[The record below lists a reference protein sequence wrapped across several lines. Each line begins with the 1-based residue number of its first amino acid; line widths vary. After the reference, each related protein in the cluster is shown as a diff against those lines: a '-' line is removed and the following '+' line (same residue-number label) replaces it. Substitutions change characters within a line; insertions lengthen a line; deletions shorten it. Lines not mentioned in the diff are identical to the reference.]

1 MKKFGNFK
9 AGERGSIAVMSAM
22 LIAAVAAAAGGA
34 LDMTRHMEVTQRSQA
49 TLDRAVIAAA
59 RGIGREGA
67 DTNDLEASVT
77 ALLDANLTEKSI
89 PFEHTLGDVRLEDG
103 TLTAELDVE
112 TDMLFAGV
120 IGLKHAKAQLRSGVR
135 VEQNR
140 ATGRDHDIILA
151 VDNTYSMD
159 YNELTRL
166 RAAAIGLVDDL
177 DAASARDGT
186 DIRLGVVP
194 FARYVNVSSFGEAA
208 EPAIDFDNARKNDG
222 VAWQGCVHPY
232 YDARDSAIALS
243 DLLEAGYDFDTLP
256 DKAKCKVSPITPM
269 TDNSAVLNEAF
280 GQIVKQSG
288 GSTYIPSG
296 LSWARRMMEPD
307 NPFVPHPAN
316 SEALRTIVLFSDG
329 ANALYWVRDDVE
341 SDRQTAQMCEAIKAD
356 GARIIVVAFA
366 LDQSDELDVA
376 AMEVLRGCAS
386 GPEYLITAEDR
397 EALREAFAETG
408 RQILDGVISSTPRLI
423 M

>member
-1 MKKFGNFK
+1 MKKFVNFT

-49 TLDRAVIAAA
+49 ALDRAVIAAA
-59 RGIGREGA
+59 RGIGRDGA
-67 DTNDLEASVT
+67 DPSDLEASVT

-89 PFEHTLGDVRLEDG
+89 PFEHALGNVGLEEG

-112 TDMLFAGV
+112 TDMLFAGF
-120 IGLKHAKAQLRSGVR
+120 IGLKQAKARLRSGVR

-166 RAAAIGLVDDL
+166 RNAAIGLVDDL

-186 DIRLGVVP
+186 DIRLGIVP
-194 FARYVNVSSFGEAA
+194 YARYVNVSGFADAA
-208 EPAIDFDNARKNDG
+208 GPAIDFNNARKNDG
-222 VAWQGCVHPY
+222 VSWQGCVHPY
-232 YDARDSAIALS
+232 YDARDSTIALS

-269 TDNSAVLNEAF
+269 TDDSAVLKAAF

-307 NPFVPHPAN
+307 NPFVPHSAN
-316 SEALRTIVLFSDG
+316 SDALRTIVLFSDG

-341 SDRQTAQMCEAIKAD
+341 TDRQTAQMCEAIKAD

-366 LDQSDELDVA
+366 LDHGDERDVA

-423 M
+423 L